1 MTIVYKIFR
10 AGEYADFAARG
21 ETEGA
26 PVDIEDGYVHM
37 STSEQVS
44 ETAAK
49 YFAGEVGLKVLAID
63 SDALGDDVKWEPS
76 RGGGLFP
83 HLYRN
88 LKAEDVQWV
97 KDLPWVGDAH
107 DFGGILP

>member
-76 RGGGLFP
+76 RGGALFP